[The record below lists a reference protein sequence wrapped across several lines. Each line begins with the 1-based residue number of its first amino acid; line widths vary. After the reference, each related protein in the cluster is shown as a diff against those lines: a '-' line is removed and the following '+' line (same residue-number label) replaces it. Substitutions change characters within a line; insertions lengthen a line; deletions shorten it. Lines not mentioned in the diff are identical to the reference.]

1 MQENKKRRNHHELD
15 KCYAQIAKTLKTL
28 NALGSLE
35 IDSINQSQRTAL
47 LSRKKEGNLLCFF
60 LVDSR

>member
-28 NALGSLE
+28 NALGSLA
-35 IDSINQSQRTAL
+35 IDPKGPLYSVAR
-47 LSRKKEGNLLCFF
+47 RKVIFF
-60 LVDSR
+60 VFFWLTRDKS